1 MESSSCEMGK
11 AQRPSSIQRG
21 PGRSPSRTGW
31 EEAGPPGGPW
41 GGITSL
47 AKLLTRVFGQE
58 VSQSFGE
65 LGPKLPGLGCWVG
78 VVLLPYLVLTG

>member
-1 MESSSCEMGK
+1 MPLKYPTGAREKSKLRRVG
-11 AQRPSSIQRG
+11 RG
-21 PGRSPSRTGW
+21 RASR
-31 EEAGPPGGPW
+31 EPW

-65 LGPKLPGLGCWVG
+65 LDPKLPGLGCWVG